1 MSVKDTVLAVLQN
14 VNSVDGFISGEELA
28 KKCGVTRTSVWKAI
42 NSLRKQGATIE
53 AQTNRGYKLVSNNI
67 YNAESIFHFISDKN
81 VKIKFYK
88 EIDSTNSQA
97 KRDLAAEKPSLLHKT
112 VYIAEKQTAG
122 RGRMGRPFY
131 SPDKTGIYLSIV
143 YSNGNI
149 TKPAVITASAGVAV
163 SRALKKIY
171 NVDAKI
177 KWVNDIF
184 INNKKVCGILTEG
197 VTNFESGMID
207 AAVIGIGINIT
218 TNKDEPDDIKN
229 IAGSVISN
237 QNETKQSELCAEVI
251 NEVLR
256 ILDGGQNSIK
266 EAMKEYKERSFLIG
280 KEVEVSPVINSEE
293 KNYKCIV
300 QDITEDAKLVVKLKN
315 GEIKALNSG
324 EISIH
329 SKNVV

>member
-1 MSVKDTVLAVLQN
+1 MSVKDTVLSVLQN
-14 VNSVDGFISGEELA
+14 VNSEDGFISGEELA

-67 YNAESIFHFISDKN
+67 YNAESILHFVKDKD
-81 VKIKFYK
+81 VKIKFYE
-88 EIDSTNSQA
+88 EIDSTNSKA
-97 KRDLAAEKPSLLHKT
+97 KRDLAAEKPSSLHKT
-112 VYIAEKQTAG
+112 VYIAAKQTAG

-143 YSNGNI
+143 YSKGNI

-184 INNKKVCGILTEG
+184 INDKKVCGILTEG

-218 TNKDEPDDIKN
+218 TNKNEPEDIKN

-251 NEVLR
+251 NEVLQ

-280 KEVEVSPVINSEE
+280 KEIEVLPVINSEE
-293 KNYKCIV
+293 EKYKCIV

-329 SKNVV
+329 SKSVV